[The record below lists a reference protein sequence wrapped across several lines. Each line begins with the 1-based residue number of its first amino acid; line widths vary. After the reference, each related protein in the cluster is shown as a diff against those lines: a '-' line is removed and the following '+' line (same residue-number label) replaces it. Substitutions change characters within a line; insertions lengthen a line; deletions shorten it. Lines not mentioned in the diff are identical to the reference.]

1 MCGDAQASPKC
12 EPCDP
17 ELAGAGESVE
27 EASVPHAA
35 APADEDK
42 LKPSVWDLYERS
54 RREPWRYQIMSPAM
68 AAHIC
73 LYGVGTSADESDASE
88 GESEGEE
95 EEGDMKVPTHDDGP
109 TRAGRA
115 EDDRHLLD
123 VMSRINEL
131 FRVAGSDAQQRLWN
145 SYVNDAD
152 QVSLLTLISRGL

>member
-1 MCGDAQASPKC
+1 MMWGDAQASPKC

-17 ELAGAGESVE
+17 ELARAGESVE

-88 GESEGEE
+88 EQEDAWSEE
-95 EEGDMKVPTHDDGP
+95 EEQ
-109 TRAGRA
+109 
-115 EDDRHLLD
+115 EDAWSTKEELD
-123 VMSRINEL
+123 AMSRITEL
-131 FRVAGSDAQQRLWN
+131 FRVAGSDEQQRAWN
-145 SYVNDAD
+145 SFVNDAD